1 MNRSFAQVVRR
12 LSLASLNAAI
22 QNKPHLI
29 IDRLAALQPLL
40 FEETV
45 VKKELQKT
53 VMMGPFAVIEDKGLE
68 NRKTAYET
76 MYTMVSQY
84 AGVIFA
90 MLIGSSTPV
99 SRKSTLGLSPT
110 ASLPL

>member
-1 MNRSFAQVVRR
+1 MRR

-40 FEETV
+40 YQETIV
-45 VKKELQKT
+45 RPELKRE
-53 VMMGPFAVIEDKGLE
+53 VMMGPFKSERMTPCASISDVELVGSFADTIVVIEDDGLE

-76 MYTMVSQY
+76 MYTLVSANALTSAQEV
-84 AGVIFA
+84 AEA
-90 MLIGSSTPV
+90 C
-99 SRKSTLGLSPT
+99 R
-110 ASLPL
+110 